1 MKRLLDM
8 AARVAARAC
17 CLALILLTVSCSDQS
32 RAPKTAII
40 AHRGFWNCEEAAFSE
55 NSIASLRMA
64 QEKHFWGAEF
74 DLQLSADDTVMVNH
88 NPSIRGMKIAHHPYS
103 DFIEFYL
110 PNGERRP
117 TLNEYLDQGAKCKT
131 TMLVIEFKAQ
141 DTEEREDRLVD
152 LTLEALK
159 AHNLYDPARAMFI
172 SFSLHVCKRIAE
184 LAPEFGNQYLSGDL
198 YPEDLVALGING
210 WDYHYRVVEEHADWV
225 ARSAELGLSTNVWT
239 VNKADPARSFIDMG
253 VQAITTN
260 EPLMVRQLLGR
271 REKKL

>member
-32 RAPKTAII
+32 RAPKTAIV

-88 NPSIRGMKIAHHPYS
+88 NPSIRGMKIANHPYS

-152 LTLEALK
+152 LTLDALK

-260 EPLMVRQLLGR
+260 EPLMVRRLLGR
-271 REKKL
+271 HEKKH

>member
-1 MKRLLDM
+1 MKRLFDS
-8 AARVAARAC
+8 AARVLARIG
-17 CLALILLTVSCSDQS
+17 CLAMILMVAGCSGN
-32 RAPKTAII
+32 RLPKTAII

-64 QEKHFWGAEF
+64 QEKHLWGAEF

-88 NPSIRGMKIAHHPYS
+88 NPSIRGMKIANHPYS

-131 TMLVIEFKAQ
+131 TMLVIEIKPQ
-141 DTEEREDRLVD
+141 GTPEREDRLTD
-152 LTLEALK
+152 LTLEALR

-172 SFSLHVCKRIAE
+172 SFSLHVCQRIAE
-184 LAPEFGNQYLSGDL
+184 LAPGFGNQYLGGDL
-198 YPEDLVALGING
+198 YPEELVAMGING
-210 WDYHYRVVEEHADWV
+210 WDYNARVVEEHRDWV
-225 ARSAELGLSTNVWT
+225 ERSAELGLSTNVWT
-239 VNKADPARSFIDMG
+239 VNKAEPARNFIDMG

-271 REKKL
+271 REKKN

>member
-1 MKRLLDM
+1 MKRLFDS
-8 AARVAARAC
+8 AARVLARIG
-17 CLALILLTVSCSDQS
+17 CLAMILMVAGCSGS

-64 QEKHFWGAEF
+64 QEKHFWGTEF

-88 NPSIRGMKIAHHPYS
+88 NPSIRGMRIANHPYS

-131 TMLVIEFKAQ
+131 TMLVIEIKPQ
-141 DTEEREDRLVD
+141 ETPEREDRLTD

-159 AHNLYDPARAMFI
+159 AHDLYDPSRAMFI
-172 SFSLHVCKRIAE
+172 SFSLHVCQRIAE
-184 LAPEFGNQYLSGDL
+184 LAPEFGNQYLGGDL
-198 YPEDLVALGING
+198 FPEELVAMGING
-210 WDYHYRVVEEHADWV
+210 WDYNARIVEEHRDW
-225 ARSAELGLSTNVWT
+225 AERSLELGLSTNVWT
-239 VNKADPARSFIDMG
+239 VNKAEPARNFIEMG

>member
-1 MKRLLDM
+1 MKRLYDTVV
-8 AARVAARAC
+8 RFVVRIG
-17 CLALILLTVSCSDQS
+17 CLALVLLVAGCSQNG
-32 RAPKTAII
+32 RTPKTAIV

-88 NPSIRGMKIAHHPYS
+88 NARIRGMKIADHPYS
-103 DFIEFYL
+103 DFIECYL

-131 TMLVIEFKAQ
+131 TMLVIEFKPQ
-141 DTEEREDRLVD
+141 DKEEREDRLID
-152 LTLEALK
+152 LTLESVK
-159 AHNLYDPARAMFI
+159 AHNLYDPARVMFI
-172 SFSLHVCKRIAE
+172 SFSLHACQRIAE

-198 YPEDLVALGING
+198 YPEDLVAMGIKG
-210 WDYHYRVVEEHADWV
+210 WDYHFRVVEEHRDWV
-225 ARSAELGLSTNVWT
+225 NRSHELGLTTNVWT
-239 VNKADPARSFIDMG
+239 VNKPDPARNFIELG

-271 REKKL
+271 REKKR

>member
-1 MKRLLDM
+1 MKRLFDS
-8 AARVAARAC
+8 AARVLARIG
-17 CLALILLTVSCSDQS
+17 CLAMILMVAGCSGS

-88 NPSIRGMKIAHHPYS
+88 NPSIRGMRIANHPYS
-103 DFIEFYL
+103 DFIECYL

-131 TMLVIEFKAQ
+131 TMLVIEIKPQ
-141 DTEEREDRLVD
+141 ETPEREDRLTD

-159 AHNLYDPARAMFI
+159 AHDLYDPSRAMFI
-172 SFSLHVCKRIAE
+172 SFSLHVCQRIAE
-184 LAPEFGNQYLSGDL
+184 LAPEFGNQYLGGDL
-198 YPEDLVALGING
+198 FPEELVAMGING
-210 WDYHYRVVEEHADWV
+210 WDYNARIVEEHRDW
-225 ARSAELGLSTNVWT
+225 AERSLELGLSTNVWT
-239 VNKADPARSFIDMG
+239 VNKAEPARNFIEMG

-271 REKKL
+271 REKKR